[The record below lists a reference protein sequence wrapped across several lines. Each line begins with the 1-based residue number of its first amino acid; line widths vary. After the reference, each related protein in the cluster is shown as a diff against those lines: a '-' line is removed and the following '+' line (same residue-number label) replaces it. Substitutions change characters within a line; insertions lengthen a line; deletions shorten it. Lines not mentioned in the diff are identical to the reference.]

1 MKILFWNANRNKD
14 INKYIVDLV
23 ESYKVDVL
31 VVAEYVADT
40 DELDTLLNQTS
51 QKLQKC
57 MTVGCTRINIW
68 SNYNNIDP
76 GTQSKYYSF
85 QIIND
90 AFIICGVHL
99 ISNLHGDK
107 SRERAA
113 IIRQIVNEIKQL
125 KEKTSINN
133 IIIIGDLNEMP
144 YEEGCLNAD
153 CFHGLP
159 VLNIQDSFSRIVDA
173 QEYEKYYNPMWNFFG
188 DYNNPP
194 GTYYYSGN
202 EVENSFWNVYD
213 QVMIRPC
220 LRGQFVDD
228 ELKILCETKKRKL
241 IDANNHPDKKISDH
255 LPIVFE
261 IMED

>member
-125 KEKTSINN
+125 KEK
-133 IIIIGDLNEMP
+133 L
-144 YEEGCLNAD
+144 
-153 CFHGLP
+153 
-159 VLNIQDSFSRIVDA
+159 VLTI
-173 QEYEKYYNPMWNFFG
+173 
-188 DYNNPP
+188 
-194 GTYYYSGN
+194 
-202 EVENSFWNVYD
+202 
-213 QVMIRPC
+213 
-220 LRGQFVDD
+220 
-228 ELKILCETKKRKL
+228 
-241 IDANNHPDKKISDH
+241 
-255 LPIVFE
+255 
-261 IMED
+261 